1 MSLTEAPARSDTR
14 CRLLLRR
21 GAHRHC
27 WESPGAAIEGHISSI
42 SSPRFLLRMAHNVGL
57 YPLTPPAPVATE
69 ALGAS
74 DSVIYQRHESHTGDF
89 AMWRPLSAQGSEQG
103 GVMMG
108 STLAGQLRDR
118 AYSVTARGSAGG
130 QQRVVRRGGRRGERR
145 GGNTQHSGAAA
156 TEKTRL
162 CQNSGLRAGSTTVT
176 RDLCGRGNIVRIDK
190 TIRTPLRRSI
200 PTQPST
206 TTDPVRSTRI
216 REQPDKN
223 KHRSRIRAGRTAAG
237 PVRKAHAQQWLSP
250 TARRHGTRR
259 RRAVER

>member
-1 MSLTEAPARSDTR
+1 
-14 CRLLLRR
+14 
-21 GAHRHC
+21 
-27 WESPGAAIEGHISSI
+27 
-42 SSPRFLLRMAHNVGL
+42 MAHNVGL

-74 DSVIYQRHESHTGDF
+74 DSVMYQRHESHMDDF
-89 AMWRPLSAQGSEQG
+89 ALWRPLSAQGSEQV

-108 STLAGQLRDR
+108 STLAGDR

-156 TEKTRL
+156 TKTTRL
-162 CQNSGLRAGSTTVT
+162 CQNSGLRAGSTTGHTGPV
-176 RDLCGRGNIVRIDK
+176 GRGNIVRIDK

-216 REQPDKN
+216 REQPNKN

-237 PVRKAHAQQWLSP
+237 PVRKAHAQQSLSP

-259 RRAVER
+259 RRAFTR

>member
-1 MSLTEAPARSDTR
+1 
-14 CRLLLRR
+14 
-21 GAHRHC
+21 
-27 WESPGAAIEGHISSI
+27 
-42 SSPRFLLRMAHNVGL
+42 MAHNVGL

-74 DSVIYQRHESHTGDF
+74 DSVMYQRHESHMDDF
-89 AMWRPLSAQGSEQG
+89 ALWRPLSAQGSEQV

-108 STLAGQLRDR
+108 STLAGDR

-156 TEKTRL
+156 TK
-162 CQNSGLRAGSTTVT
+162 NASMSKFGVASGVDDGTHGTS
-176 RDLCGRGNIVRIDK
+176 GRGNIVRIDK

-216 REQPDKN
+216 REQPNKN

-237 PVRKAHAQQWLSP
+237 PVRKAHAQQSLSP

-259 RRAVER
+259 RRAFTR